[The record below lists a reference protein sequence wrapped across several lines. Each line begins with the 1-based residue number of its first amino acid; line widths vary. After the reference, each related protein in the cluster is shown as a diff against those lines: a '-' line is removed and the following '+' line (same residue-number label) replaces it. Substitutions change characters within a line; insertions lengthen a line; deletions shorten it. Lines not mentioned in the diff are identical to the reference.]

1 MPKGQAPTKR
11 ENINQE
17 YDRLMKNLKGTPK
30 DYDVFQRIKRKARS
44 LLKLEDAN
52 PVVSKK
58 RHLLQKRIGLLEK
71 KMLRK

>member
-17 YDRLMKNLKGTPK
+17 YDRLMKDLKGTPK

-58 RHLLQKRIGLLEK
+58 RHLLKKRIGLLEK

>member
-17 YDRLMKNLKGTPK
+17 YDRLMKDLKGTPK

-44 LLKLEDAN
+44 LLKLEDTN

-58 RHLLQKRIGLLEK
+58 RNLLEKRIGLLEK

>member
-17 YDRLMKNLKGTPK
+17 YNRLMKDLENTPK
-30 DYDVFQRIKRKARS
+30 DYDVFQKIKRKARS

-58 RHLLQKRIGLLEK
+58 RHLLEKRLDLLEK
-71 KMLRK
+71 KMLRE

>member
-17 YDRLMKNLKGTPK
+17 YDRLMKDLKNTPK

-44 LLKLEDAN
+44 LLKLEDTN

-58 RHLLQKRIGLLEK
+58 RNLLEKRIGLLEK

>member
-17 YDRLMKNLKGTPK
+17 YDRLMKDLKGTPK

-44 LLKLEDAN
+44 LLKLEDTN

-58 RHLLQKRIGLLEK
+58 RHLLKKRIGLLEK